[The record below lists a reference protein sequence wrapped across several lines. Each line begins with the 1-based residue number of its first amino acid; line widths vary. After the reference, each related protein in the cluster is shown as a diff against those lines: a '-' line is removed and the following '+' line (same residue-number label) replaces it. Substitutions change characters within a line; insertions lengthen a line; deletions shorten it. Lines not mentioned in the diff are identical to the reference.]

1 MKAYFISSLLTLT
14 NVIFLFDVEVKG
26 NTSRFRSG
34 NTSRFRSAIQV
45 LPSDLANWKILLFS
59 LLTFLLDVN

>member
-34 NTSRFRSAIQV
+34 NTTRFRSAIQV
-45 LPSDLANWKILLFS
+45 LPSDLAN
-59 LLTFLLDVN
+59 